1 MRNKIMTE
9 LISADELMKELNFL
23 YNNKINTVFD
33 ELLNIRY
40 RLNNKK
46 LSKAQMK
53 ILNDLNIKIL
63 REYNLAKSEILTLEA
78 EKKRM
83 EFNSKNVMDIFN
95 EIEDEYENY
104 KDPEKWLQL
113 SSRIKDFYEEIKK
126 KEEKE
131 NE

>member
-1 MRNKIMTE
+1 MTE
-9 LISADELMKELNFL
+9 LISTDELMKELNYL

-33 ELLNIRY
+33 ELLNVRY

-63 REYNLAKSEILTLEA
+63 REYNLAKSEILTLEV

-83 EFNSKNVMDIFN
+83 EFNSKNVMNIFN
-95 EIEDEYENY
+95 KIKDEYDGY
-104 KDPEKWLQL
+104 SDPEKWLQL

>member
-1 MRNKIMTE
+1 MTE

-33 ELLNIRY
+33 ELLNVRY
-40 RLNNKK
+40 TFNNKR
-46 LSKAQMK
+46 LSKEQRK
-53 ILNDLNIKIL
+53 ILSDLNVVIL
-63 REYNLAKSEILTLEA
+63 REYNLAKSKIISLET
-78 EKKRM
+78 EKERM

-95 EIEDEYENY
+95 KIKDEYDGY
-104 KDPEKWLQL
+104 SDPEKWLQL
-113 SSRIKDFYEEIKK
+113 SSEIKDFYEKIKK

>member
-1 MRNKIMTE
+1 MTE

-83 EFNSKNVMDIFN
+83 EFNSKNIMDIFN
-95 EIEDEYENY
+95 EIENEYDGYSNS
-104 KDPEKWLQL
+104 EKWLQL
-113 SSRIKDFYEEIKK
+113 SSKIKDLYENIVNRK
-126 KEEKE
+126 EKE

>member
-1 MRNKIMTE
+1 MTE
-9 LISADELMKELNFL
+9 LISADELMKELNYL

-33 ELLNIRY
+33 ELLNIKY
-40 RLNNKK
+40 KLNNKI
-46 LSKAQMK
+46 LSKEQRK

>member
-1 MRNKIMTE
+1 MTE
-9 LISADELMKELNFL
+9 LISTDELMKELNYL

-33 ELLNIRY
+33 ELLNIKY
-40 RLNNKK
+40 KLNNKI
-46 LSKAQMK
+46 LSREQRK
-53 ILNDLNIKIL
+53 ILSDLNIVIL
-63 REYNLAKSEILTLEA
+63 REYNLAKSKIISLET

-95 EIEDEYENY
+95 KIKDEYDGY
-104 KDPEKWLQL
+104 SDPEKWLQL
-113 SSRIKDFYEEIKK
+113 SSEIKDFYEEIKK

>member
-1 MRNKIMTE
+1 MNYNEIVST
-9 LISADELMKELNFL
+9 DELMKELNYL

-33 ELLNIRY
+33 ELLNLRY
-40 RLNNKK
+40 RLNNKR

-95 EIEDEYENY
+95 EIEDKYDGY
-104 KDPEKWLQL
+104 SDPEKWLQL
-113 SSRIKDFYEEIKK
+113 SSEIKDFYEKIKK